1 MTNIRAHMSP
11 SGKAAAPVPPDPA
24 AAALA
29 ASPRTKTTKGERTRE
44 AIMAAATDL
53 FRERGFRETS
63 LGDIGAAA
71 GVSGPAIY
79 RYFDSKGELLSV
91 LIEEAA
97 IIWRGTVDD
106 VLNEDLPPMAT
117 LEMLIDAAIVL
128 QLRNGNLRDVFVK
141 EYRSLDDDARRRV
154 ARIERVRMA
163 EWVHL
168 LCEVRPGLG
177 EDEARAAVTML
188 DGMLRSITTL
198 DRSDPELL
206 ARVMKDMVFG
216 GLLAV
221 GLPRSTAIGRS
232 ATSVNG
238 STTA

>member
-1 MTNIRAHMSP
+1 MAIDEARAEEATPSVDRTT
-11 SGKAAAPVPPDPA
+11 SGK
-24 AAALA
+24 
-29 ASPRTKTTKGERTRE
+29 RTKGERTRE
-44 AIMAAATDL
+44 AIMSAATDL

-79 RYFDSKGELLSV
+79 RYFDGKGELLSV

-97 IIWRGTVDD
+97 VTWRETVDN
-106 VLNEDLPPMAT
+106 VLNEDTPPMVT
-117 LEMLIDAAIVL
+117 LERLIDAAIVL

-141 EYRSLDDDARRRV
+141 EYRSLDEESRRRV

-168 LCEVRPGLG
+168 LCEVQPGLT
-177 EDEARAAVTML
+177 DVEARAAVTMV
-188 DGMLRSITTL
+188 DGMLRSITSL
-198 DRSDPELL
+198 SGIDQEQL

-216 GLLAV
+216 GLLSVGVSTPAAV
-221 GLPRSTAIGRS
+221 TPA
-232 ATSVNG
+232 
-238 STTA
+238 

>member
-1 MTNIRAHMSP
+1 MSEP
-11 SGKAAAPVPPDPA
+11 STTG
-24 AAALA
+24 
-29 ASPRTKTTKGERTRE
+29 RQTKGERTRE
-44 AIMAAATDL
+44 AIMTAAADL

-63 LGDIGAAA
+63 LSDIGAAA

-79 RYFDSKGELLSV
+79 RYFNSKGELLSV

-97 IIWRGTVDD
+97 ILWRGTVDQ
-106 VLNEDLPPMAT
+106 VLNEDAPPQVA
-117 LEMLIDAAIVL
+117 LERLIDAAVVL

-141 EYRSLDDDARRRV
+141 EYRSLDADARRRV

-168 LCEVRPGLG
+168 LCEVSPGLG
-177 EDEARAAVTML
+177 EDEARAAVTMVE
-188 DGMLRSITTL
+188 GMLRSITTL

-221 GLPRSTAIGRS
+221 GVPRPTAAITDT
-232 ATSVNG
+232 ATVVP
-238 STTA
+238 T

>member
-1 MTNIRAHMSP
+1 
-11 SGKAAAPVPPDPA
+11 
-24 AAALA
+24 
-29 ASPRTKTTKGERTRE
+29 
-44 AIMAAATDL
+44 MAAAEL

-79 RYFDSKGELLSV
+79 RYFSSKGELLSV

-97 IIWRGTVDD
+97 ITWRETVDH
-106 VLNEDLPPMAT
+106 VLNEDTPPMVT
-117 LEMLIDAAIVL
+117 LERLIDAAIVL

-168 LCEVRPGLG
+168 LCEVRPGLT
-177 EDEARAAVTML
+177 EEEARAAVTMV
-188 DGMLRSITTL
+188 DGMLRSITALTGM
-198 DRSDPELL
+198 DQEKL
-206 ARVMKDMVFG
+206 AEVMKDMVLG
-216 GLLAV
+216 GLISVGVPRAAAV
-221 GLPRSTAIGRS
+221 VPA
-232 ATSVNG
+232 
-238 STTA
+238 

>member
-1 MTNIRAHMSP
+1 MSD
-11 SGKAAAPVPPDPA
+11 AAAPADEKMPA
-24 AAALA
+24 RDQTT
-29 ASPRTKTTKGERTRE
+29 SGRRTKGERTRE
-44 AIMAAATDL
+44 AIMTAATEL

-79 RYFDSKGELLSV
+79 RYFNSKGELLSV

-97 IIWRGTVDD
+97 VTWRETVDN
-106 VLNEDLPPMAT
+106 VLNEDTPPMVT
-117 LEMLIDAAIVL
+117 LERLIDAAIVL

-141 EYRSLDDDARRRV
+141 EYRSLDEEARRRV

-168 LCEVRPGLG
+168 LSEVQPALT
-177 EDEARAAVTML
+177 DVEARAAVTMV
-188 DGMLRSITTL
+188 DGMLRSITSL
-198 DRSDPELL
+198 SGIEQEQL

-216 GLLAV
+216 GLLSVGVSDPVAV
-221 GLPRSTAIGRS
+221 APG
-232 ATSVNG
+232 
-238 STTA
+238 

>member
-1 MTNIRAHMSP
+1 MRQDPGEAE
-11 SGKAAAPVPPDPA
+11 SGSRQAD
-24 AAALA
+24 
-29 ASPRTKTTKGERTRE
+29 SGGRTKGERTRQ
-44 AIMAAATDL
+44 AIMTAATEL

-79 RYFDSKGELLSV
+79 RYFNSKGELLSV

-97 IIWRGTVDD
+97 VTWRETVDN
-106 VLNEDLPPMAT
+106 VLNEDTPPMVT
-117 LEMLIDAAIVL
+117 LERLIDAAIVL

-141 EYRSLDDDARRRV
+141 EYRSLDDEARRRV

-168 LCEVRPGLG
+168 LCEVQPSLSD
-177 EDEARAAVTML
+177 EEARAAVTMV
-188 DGMLRSITTL
+188 DGMLRSITSL
-198 DRSDPELL
+198 SGIDQEQL

-216 GLLAV
+216 GLLSV
-221 GLPRSTAIGRS
+221 GVPRPVAIVP
-232 ATSVNG
+232 A
-238 STTA
+238 